1 MVLGSR
7 ARACQMHNRKAALS
21 ILLVTGLASGLF
33 PARAALADEPPR
45 LVLGPPP
52 SDEVRPTGREVA
64 ARGRPD
70 PAKTPLVA
78 CSFSEAVCVHAEAGT
93 APASILWTL
102 RWAEQALRTYR
113 ALGLPAPLDDAGL
126 GGSPAHDIYLLA
138 AEAGPSTVPDLI
150 ARGSGFDSQS
160 AFTILPPPAA
170 PFTSCLAP
178 SDIARAIA
186 RAILLRFDAALED
199 GTSAMTST
207 YLASLAAECPLVE
220 LAAVDDF
227 QRAPERALT
236 GGAADAPSGALLFPW
251 YLDDV
256 YGQSTPARV
265 VTTLISV
272 AAQHT
277 RPGSFAWNN
286 EPDLFDTLRINMKAR
301 DSSLDTLLLDFA
313 IARAFVGSRSDGMHM
328 TGTERFGDFGRVRF
342 EWAVPFT
349 SLPRRLAP
357 IRPIEPTGATYLWV
371 DCAGAAP
378 DAELTFVA
386 DWELPSIFRW
396 SLIKVD
402 KSGAE
407 SGRVDIAG
415 IYGDSHVERTVVG
428 LGGIAGLLIVGING
442 GSTDRGHPFDP
453 DEAPF
458 MPHSYMVTLAK

>member
-1 MVLGSR
+1 
-7 ARACQMHNRKAALS
+7 MHNRKAAAS
-21 ILLVTGLASGLF
+21 ILLASGLAAPLF
-33 PARAALADEPPR
+33 PARAAFADEPPP

-64 ARGRPD
+64 PARGRPD

-78 CSFSEAVCVHAEAGT
+78 CSFSEAVCVHAEAST
-93 APASILWTL
+93 APAAILWTL

-138 AEAGPSTVPDLI
+138 AEDGLSTTPDLI
-150 ARGSGFDSQS
+150 ARGFGFDSQS

-178 SDIARAIA
+178 SAVARGIARAV
-186 RAILLRFDAALED
+186 LLRFDAGLED

-220 LAAVDDF
+220 LAAVDDL
-227 QRAPERALT
+227 QRSPERALT
-236 GGAADAPSGALLFPW
+236 EGAADAPSGSLLFPW
-251 YLDDV
+251 FLDDV

-277 RPGSFAWNN
+277 KPGAFAWSN
-286 EPDLFDTLRINMKAR
+286 EPDLFDTLRLNMKAR

-313 IARAFVGSRSDGMHM
+313 IARAFIGTRSDGMHM

-357 IRPIEPTGATYLWV
+357 TRPIEPTGATYLWV
-371 DCAGAAP
+371 DCEGAPP

-402 KSGAE
+402 KTGAE
-407 SGRVDIAG
+407 TGRVDIAG
-415 IYGDSHVERTVVG
+415 VYGDSHVERTVVG
-428 LGGIAGLLIVGING
+428 LGGIAGLLVVGING

-458 MPHSYMVTLAK
+458 MPHSYTVTLAK